1 MFHTLKRTAV
11 LLALSAPV
19 LFSAAAAGQE
29 LSEEVRKAYPIL
41 SKFNAGRIPSQRIL
55 NRGDHDIYAILHFG
69 PNTYTDKEWGFGDE
83 DPQAFN
89 PTEFDAEQIVKACKD
104 GGITG
109 IIIVC
114 KHHDGLCLWP
124 TKTTEHNI
132 TKTKFRDGKGDYVK
146 EMADAC
152 RKFGLDVGFYVS
164 PWDRNNPKYGTPDY
178 LPIFQEQLREVLSN
192 YGPAFEV
199 FLDGA
204 NGGDGYY
211 GGARE
216 RRNIDHRTYYDWIHT
231 WQIIRDLQPGA
242 AIFSDVGPDVRW
254 IGNESGTANE
264 EAFGSFTPHAPNG
277 QQGEAMPGFCN
288 TWEANSGHSD
298 GIFFIPG
305 DCDVPFRPGWFYH
318 AREDNAQ
325 KSVRHLISIYLRSA
339 GCGAYMNLGMAPD
352 KRGLIHENDVKRL
365 KEFKAALDS
374 LFANKVFGDEVRLEN
389 GVGTVELGGTKK
401 LNFIKMAELLSATQG
416 EQVSGYEV
424 DVRRNGQWSTVVKG
438 KAIGLKRLKP
448 IPTQDCDAVRIR
460 VTESSAPVKALKFS
474 GYLAPE
480 DLIGVKALVTE
491 NDIRKLPNYR
501 KLNAAPALPAPE
513 FDVPGDAVISAVVFT
528 PVDNER
534 QEKLLGAAVPTGT
547 PDRCSV
553 EIRRNGEWVRI
564 AEREFSN
571 VKANPVPQLIPIEK
585 NVRADRIRIR
595 AEHYVDGRA
604 KRIAY
609 DEVGILTAE

>member
-1 MFHTLKRTAV
+1 MFHTIKRTAV

-29 LSEEVRKAYPIL
+29 LSEEVRNAYPIL

-178 LPIFQEQLREVLSN
+178 LPVFQEQLREVLSN

-352 KRGLIHENDVKRL
+352 KRGLIHKNDVKRL

-374 LFANKVFGDEVRLEN
+374 LFANKVFGDEVKLEN

-534 QEKLLGAAVPTGT
+534 QEKLLGSADPAGT

-571 VKANPVPQLIPIEK
+571 VKANPVPQLIPLEK
-585 NVRADRIRIR
+585 NVRTDRIRIR

-604 KRIAY
+604 KGIAY